1 MLALARKLLLIL
13 FLPVALLAISPIK
26 INEPMALLLAVI
38 LSFLIMLTFLV
49 GFYSYNTKKSVRTSY
64 SIKRNSIS
72 NNKVILLALSSV
84 FFSVYASYFY
94 TGSIFEGYFNILYS
108 ESSSYENYQK
118 HFSENELYTFSL
130 SKIMPIISLAMV
142 KFNFYYVIYH
152 QYFVAKLK
160 RYFFIIGISL
170 LSFLHMSFSR
180 GTSFELFEILF
191 YFIFVLIIKNYFEE
205 KRLKFPLI
213 KIILIGIAFLSLY
226 YINIELRYVASGGYS
241 PGCHNALC
249 YDENSY
255 IVAVSETLSI
265 LLFKL
270 SGYFNF
276 GLMYIGQLLQFHI
289 LESPLLLLTPFSAYF
304 SGNSISVFCEDG
316 TLSCGAMW
324 TPSLVFYIYY
334 LGLPILFLFIYV
346 VGRTFSFLFS
356 KFSSRFLF
364 TYFIILYYLFLFI
377 FSLPVGHL
385 FSISSSNKILFVI
398 FSLLI
403 ILRLIPKHER

>member
-1 MLALARKLLLIL
+1 VLSLAGKLLLIL
-13 FLPVALLAISPIK
+13 SLPVVLLAISPIK

-38 LSFLIMLTFLV
+38 LSLLIMLTFLV
-49 GFYSYNTKKSVRTSY
+49 GFYSHNAKSIRASY

-94 TGSIFEGYFNILYS
+94 TGSIFEGYFNILYG

-152 QYFVAKLK
+152 HYFVAKLK
-160 RYFFIIGISL
+160 RHFFIIGISL

-226 YINIELRYVASGGYS
+226 YINIELRYSASGGYL

-265 LLFKL
+265 LLYKL

-276 GLMYIGQLLQFHI
+276 GLIYIAQLLQFHI

-304 SGNSISVFCEDG
+304 SGNSVSVFCEDG

-385 FSISSSNKILFVI
+385 FSTSSSNKILFVV

-403 ILRLIPKHER
+403 ILRLTPKHER